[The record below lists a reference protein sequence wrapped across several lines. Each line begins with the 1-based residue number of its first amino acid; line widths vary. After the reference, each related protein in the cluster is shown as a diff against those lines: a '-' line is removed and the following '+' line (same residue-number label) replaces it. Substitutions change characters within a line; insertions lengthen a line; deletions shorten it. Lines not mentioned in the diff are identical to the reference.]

1 MTLALPQPTTTAS
14 TSKLTAADRRLFR
27 GTAAEVQPWM
37 TTEDILNAIGANFRV
52 TRHSAQ
58 VGHRS
63 YDGCQIWLR
72 DDNQDMLGFFGNRRQ
87 IIQPAS
93 FIEYFRAFTA
103 ASEKQ
108 ISLDLV
114 GTLDGGRTFYMA
126 SKLHGDNHRLLDS
139 TLGGG
144 YGSGGGLGISR
155 AGSAS
160 YMDKADRTD
169 SWLVVTDYYGESLS
183 PKAVILNNELICSNG
198 LAVKVTDHE
207 VRLTHRTIQTY
218 GDIASVLDRAVRQ
231 CTLYSRMKD
240 RLIETPITTTQAKSA
255 IRAFFRDPDG
265 ESRTVKRLEQ
275 IYQHDLIGGD
285 LDSRQGNLW
294 RLASAVTQYT
304 SHEHTGK
311 QAGSNERTLRSQLE
325 GSRARTNQ
333 RFLEFLED
341 QFAPNA
347 ELAIA

>member
-1 MTLALPQPTTTAS
+1 MTTTTFPVT
-14 TSKLTAADRRLFR
+14 TSKITAADRKLFR
-27 GTAAEVQPWM
+27 GTAAEVHDWM
-37 TTEDILNAIGANFRV
+37 STEDILNAIGANFRV
-52 TRHSAQ
+52 TRHAAQ
-58 VGHRS
+58 VGGRS
-63 YDGCQIWLR
+63 YPDCQVWLR
-72 DDNQDMLGFFGNRRQ
+72 DDNNDMLGFFGNRRQ

-93 FIEYFRAFTA
+93 FVEYFRSFAA

-139 TLGGG
+139 TIGGG
-144 YGSGGGLGISR
+144 YGSGGGLGISNLK
-155 AGSAS
+155 SANFIE
-160 YMDKADRTD
+160 KADRTD

-183 PKAVILNNELICSNG
+183 PKAVIFNNELVCSNG
-198 LAVKVTDHE
+198 MSVRVTDQE
-207 VRLTHRTIQTY
+207 VRLTHRIVQSY
-218 GDIASVLDRAVRQ
+218 GDVATVLERALRQ
-231 CTLYSRMKD
+231 CSMYQHMKS
-240 RLIETPITTTQAKSA
+240 RLIEIPISTIQARNA

-265 ESRTVKRLEQ
+265 ESKTVKRLEA

-285 LDSRQGNLW
+285 LDTRQGNLW

-304 SHEHTGK
+304 SHERTGH
-311 QAGSNERTLRSQLE
+311 ASGAHERTLRSQLE

-333 RFLEFLED
+333 RFMAFLEE